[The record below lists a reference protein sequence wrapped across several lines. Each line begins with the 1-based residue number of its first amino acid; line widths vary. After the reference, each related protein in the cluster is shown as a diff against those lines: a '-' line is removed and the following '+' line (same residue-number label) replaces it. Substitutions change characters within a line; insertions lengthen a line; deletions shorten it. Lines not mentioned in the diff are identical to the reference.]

1 MNQIALNTDF
11 VTPATDV
18 VTRDAAV
25 EYEMKL
31 VSQAVEQSLRDEV
44 NVRHVLPSTS
54 ASSIVLLLSAFVP
67 VALPCCSIYV
77 GLCVCCSCC
86 VIKSVK

>member
-1 MNQIALNTDF
+1 MNQIALNTDL

-31 VSQAVEQSLRDEV
+31 VSQAVERSLRDQV
-44 NVRHVLPSTS
+44 TVRRAPPSTS
-54 ASSIVLLLSAFVP
+54 VCYYLRLFLLPYRV
-67 VALPCCSIYV
+67 V
-77 GLCVCCSCC
+77 
-86 VIKSVK
+86 